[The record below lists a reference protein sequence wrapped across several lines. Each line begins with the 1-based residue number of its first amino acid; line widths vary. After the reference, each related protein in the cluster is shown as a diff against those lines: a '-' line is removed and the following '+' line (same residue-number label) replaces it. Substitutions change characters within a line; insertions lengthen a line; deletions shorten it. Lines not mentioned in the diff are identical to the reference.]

1 MTFHLFNRDLA
12 NLIEVF
18 VNHVYDKYCEIRSGD
33 LVIDCGAYVGEF
45 TIQAAK
51 NVGER
56 GLVLAFEP
64 NPSSFCF
71 CKANVDRNRI
81 DNVKLFEHALGDTD
95 GREYLQVNRVNL
107 GASKVIQEETQ
118 GSVGVVRVKMLS
130 QFLPYF
136 EGRPVKLLK
145 IDVEGSA
152 VQVARGATNLF
163 DRRQIQNIS
172 AEIHPGEEG
181 LRSLLESYGFTCS
194 QEKSYL
200 YAKL

>member
-1 MTFHLFNRDLA
+1 LLNRDLA

-18 VNHVYDKYCEIRSGD
+18 VNRVYDKWCPIASGD

-51 NVGER
+51 SVGER

-64 NPSSFCF
+64 NPSSLRF
-71 CKANVDRNRI
+71 CKANVKRNGI
-81 DNVKLFEHALGDTD
+81 INVKLFENALGDTD
-95 GREYLQVNRVNL
+95 GREYFQVNHVNL
-107 GASKVIQEETQ
+107 GASKIVQKETQ
-118 GSVGVVRVKMLS
+118 SSVRLVSVKMLS

-145 IDVEGSA
+145 IDAEGSA
-152 VQVARGATNLF
+152 VQIVRGAKDLF
-163 DRRQIQNIS
+163 DRKLVQNVS

-181 LRSLLESYGFTCS
+181 LQNLLESYGFRCS
-194 QEKSYL
+194 QDKSYL